1 MKRKLTDS
9 KLAIIFLLFI
19 GLGNFGCSSP
29 ATEIK
34 LVLDQYDQINK
45 DYVSSMKQLHKEKRL
60 DSFQQDMTLLKDRC
74 GKIGKIDLSKTPD
87 DFQVSFKKVALFGC
101 EVNRFEDMATYEGDP
116 KTKLFNEAERELETI
131 SARYGYNYKHSTS
144 SK

>member
-1 MKRKLTDS
+1 MILTS
-9 KLAIIFLLFI
+9 NKLAITLLLFLC
-19 GLGNFGCSSP
+19 LGNFSCSSP

-45 DYVSSMKQLHKEKRL
+45 DYISSMKQVHKEKRL
-60 DSFQQDMTLLKDRC
+60 DSFQQDMSLLKDRC
-74 GKIGKIDLSKTPD
+74 AKIGKMDLSKTPD

-101 EVNRFEDMATYEGDP
+101 EVNRFEDTVTYQGDP
-116 KTKLFNEAERELETI
+116 KTKLFNEAERELETT

-144 SK
+144 PK